1 MMFCYLNWTD
11 LQLRLQLLR
20 EWLKRMDAKVPKL
33 ILRPKWKRQTLER
46 RIMEFK
52 VYFVTTRWQL

>member
-1 MMFCYLNWTD
+1 MIYDLLLFKLTD

-52 VYFVTTRWQL
+52 V